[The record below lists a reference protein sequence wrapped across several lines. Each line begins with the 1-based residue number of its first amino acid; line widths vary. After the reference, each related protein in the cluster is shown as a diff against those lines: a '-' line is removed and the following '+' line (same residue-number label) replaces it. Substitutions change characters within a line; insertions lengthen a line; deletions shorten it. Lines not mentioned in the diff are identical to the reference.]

1 MSVIIHA
8 SFLHQSSVKPAG
20 SCKGCPQ
27 VFSVCNVVVL
37 TWALC
42 IAETQ
47 IEQHS
52 GLEVETAYT
61 LTAQLR
67 SLTSTRTNESRER
80 EREREKERERKRER
94 EREGKKERERDRE
107 RGQQRERE
115 SKRDGEEVNLL
126 SSYLW
131 KRWKNKDKQRDRY
144 WSRVFYLSS
153 HFTITMPLL
162 H

>member
-80 EREREKERERKRER
+80 ESDRKTLQREGERERERKDSFDETAWKINHCATIF
-94 EREGKKERERDRE
+94 GKD
-107 RGQQRERE
+107 
-115 SKRDGEEVNLL
+115 L
-126 SSYLW
+126 S
-131 KRWKNKDKQRDRY
+131 
-144 WSRVFYLSS
+144 V
-153 HFTITMPLL
+153 
-162 H
+162 